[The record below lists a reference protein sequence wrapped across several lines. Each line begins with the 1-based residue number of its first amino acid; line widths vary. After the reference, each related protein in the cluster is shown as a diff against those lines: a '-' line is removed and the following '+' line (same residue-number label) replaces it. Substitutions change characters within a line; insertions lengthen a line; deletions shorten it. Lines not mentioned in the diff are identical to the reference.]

1 MDYPRRKDA
10 LYLRARLLLTA
21 AAVTLAALV
30 FPLGARAA
38 EPGLSPDLTWGT
50 SASDQDR
57 TGAALQDSGSKW
69 VRLNVE
75 WSATEPTQ
83 GSYDPWMLAHYDRA
97 VDVARANGQKVLML
111 ASTSP
116 NWASGSSDKQA
127 PPANPATYAAFL
139 QFLANRWGAK
149 IDAWEIWNEPNY
161 SRFWPGGADP
171 TAYTALLK
179 ASYVALKGQNP
190 AAKVVFGGPSLNDYK
205 FIEGAYAAGAKGYF
219 DVMSVHPYSC
229 AKSPETV
236 SRDASG
242 RITANSFTGYREV
255 RASMLARGDDKPIW
269 FTEFGWSTTSQTCGV
284 SEATQADYLTRAFK
298 LIEQDRY
305 VQVALWYNLRN
316 NYWSHDADDVES
328 RYGLTRTDYSHKPSY
343 GAFKAYAHSAPSSIP
358 PPSQISINVA
368 PVVTLTGPAAGS
380 IFTNTLKFRAAA
392 SDDRG
397 VARVEFWL
405 DRRLIR
411 SDTGAPYSYNWK
423 LKGANKSISYRAH
436 TVTAKAFDAQGLVG
450 TCSAR
455 VRRAST
461 TASASRARH
470 KRARQHKR
478 TRHARRHAEH
488 SKVIAGHVRG
498 AHSGRVKLRLQSLRH
513 GRWHNL
519 RTLKASVSSHG
530 NFKRNVSVR
539 HGQWRLRASIGGGHR
554 HSASSLR
561 FRT

>member
-50 SASDQDR
+50 SAADQDR

-83 GSYDPWMLAHYDRA
+83 GSYNTWMLAHYDRA
-97 VDVARANGQKVLML
+97 VDVARASGQKVLML

-116 NWASGSSDKQA
+116 NWASGSADKQA
-127 PPANPATYAAFL
+127 PPTNPATYAAFL

-149 IDAWEIWNEPNY
+149 IDAWEVWNEPNY

-179 ASYVALKGQNP
+179 ASYVALKTQNP
-190 AAKVVFGGPSLNDYK
+190 AAMVVFGGPSLNDYK

-236 SRDASG
+236 SRDASD
-242 RITANSFTGYREV
+242 RITSNSFTGYREV

-269 FTEFGWSTTSQTCGV
+269 FTEFGWSTTTQECGV
-284 SEATQADYLTRAFK
+284 SEAKQADYLTRAMK

-316 NYWSHDADDVES
+316 NYWTHDGDDVES

-343 GAFKAYAHSAPSSIP
+343 GAFKAYAHSAPSSTP
-358 PPSQISINVA
+358 PAPSQISINVA
-368 PVVTLTGPAAGS
+368 PVVTLTAPAAGS
-380 IFTNTLKFRAAA
+380 IFRNTLKLRAAA

-397 VARVEFWL
+397 VARVEFRL
-405 DRRLIR
+405 DGQLIR
-411 SDTGAPYSYNWK
+411 TDTRAPYSSDWR
-423 LKGANKSISYRAH
+423 LRGANKNIAYGAH
-436 TVTAKAFDAQGLVG
+436 TVSVKAFDGQGLVG
-450 TCSAR
+450 SDSAR
-455 VRRAST
+455 VRRAKT
-461 TASASRARH
+461 TASASRARN
-470 KRARQHKR
+470 KRARKS
-478 TRHARRHAEH
+478 TRHARRHAKK
-488 SKVIAGHVRG
+488 SKAIAGHVRG
-498 AHSGRVKLRLQSLRH
+498 AHSGRVKLRIQSLRN

-519 RTLKASVSSHG
+519 RTLKAKVSSHG

-539 HGQWRLRASIGGGHR
+539 HGQWRVRASIGGARR